1 MKLFESANYFHQFD
15 GAFSL
20 KTKMWIHCR
29 KLQDV
34 VKLVPL
40 FTSLCTAGAKV
51 GLIRTERFEI
61 FNN

>member
-1 MKLFESANYFHQFD
+1 MKLFESSDYFRQFD
-15 GAFSL
+15 GAFSF
-20 KTKMWIHCR
+20 KTTMWIHCR

-34 VKLVPL
+34 VKLIPL
-40 FTSLCTAGAKV
+40 STRLCTAGAKV